1 MRCLQSAGG
10 GRSAEDD
17 ASGRGDFSNW
27 GRGGEAASG
36 ERRREMSLHKAAKLR
51 KRQGFLEERN
61 GRGREQSPGSFG
73 AEGSILQDICDLVT
87 PCAAARGDFQ
97 ALTPC
102 HHKRQESRGLLR
114 SEIQD
119 QCLQNYCTGT
129 KASLGRGTGP

>member
-51 KRQGFLEERN
+51 KRQGFLRGKEWKRESKVRGVLEQRGAFYKIFVTLSHLVQTHEETFR
-61 GRGREQSPGSFG
+61 P
-73 AEGSILQDICDLVT
+73 
-87 PCAAARGDFQ
+87 
-97 ALTPC
+97 
-102 HHKRQESRGLLR
+102 
-114 SEIQD
+114 
-119 QCLQNYCTGT
+119 
-129 KASLGRGTGP
+129 